1 VAHREGAAVRKKK
14 SKTIARLGKTR
25 ARHAH
30 RKQLIVGVGEPTATR
45 LVRGSKTQAAMVA
58 AMSTIAQRFEDFV
71 GNIDQLNRALGQ
83 FKGEVMEPFREELKY
98 LRYTTGDRLN
108 HVSSDLERYVDKLDK
123 VVIGTLRTAGFTEDQ
138 VKLFRAEQGLQPEAP
153 RGFELEA
160 HMLEVSELEKMVESL
175 TRQNR
180 RLIARATGHR
190 FVNFQLEWVFDASC
204 GCEVCAREKD
214 ALAQAEKEAQG
225 GT

>member
-1 VAHREGAAVRKKK
+1 VKK
-14 SKTIARLGKTR
+14 SKPSRTIRSIAKKR

-30 RKQLIVGVGEPTATR
+30 RKALVVATPASTATR
-45 LVRGSKTQAAMVA
+45 LVRGSKTQVAMVA

-98 LRYTTGDRLN
+98 LRYSTGDRLN
-108 HVSSDLERYVDKLDK
+108 HVSSDLERYVEKLDK

-138 VKLFRAEQGLQPEAP
+138 IKLFRAEQGLQPEAP

-160 HMLEVSELEKMVESL
+160 HMLKVAELEKTVESL
-175 TRQNR
+175 TWQNQ
-180 RLIARATGHR
+180 RLIARATGHA
-190 FVNFQLEWVFDASC
+190 FGSLTSEWVFSPAC
-204 GCEVCAREKD
+204 RCEVCTRAGED
-214 ALAQAEKEAQG
+214 LASRIAETER